1 MRLPVHCMICTLITG
16 ASLSA
21 APAAEPVGESFTI
34 GVYYAMPQLEPK
46 DHFSWDYA
54 FMDMA
59 RIGCD
64 RIVVSGNCWA
74 NQWAALKNWG
84 IKGITS
90 YGELNNYRGPGEW
103 EPADM
108 EPGILES
115 RDRLAG
121 FEWNGVSLADTVIGH
136 IMDDEP
142 ECRGLTEDEKNYLR
156 SWADTYHRL
165 NPQRKVYVNHCD
177 PPWYDL
183 NEKVATCS
191 AAPTVRANGVRI
203 TDRIDAAQK
212 IGLENFVTVALLG
225 NITAWAA
232 EKCDRIAYWDFGS
245 CDPDIFVWLAERSNY
260 QDAYEELLTAYHF
273 GSLGFQ
279 PYMYNQHRAVSLVDK
294 DGNDNYG
301 IRSGFSDAAHD
312 LRMSQGWPGVELYNA
327 GEPFRDRGTYAAGSF
342 VLTAEVVANAAAIEK
357 VVFGK
362 SIDGGSIWTSIED
375 SEAPYTATFA
385 TDAGKTVIFRAR
397 AVASDGRRSIF
408 AANMITTE
416 NP

>member
-1 MRLPVHCMICTLITG
+1 MKMMKYTILILAFCTG
-16 ASLSA
+16 WAHA
-21 APAAEPVGESFTI
+21 QAPVGESFTL

-46 DHFSWDYA
+46 DNFSWDYA

-59 RIGCD
+59 RSGCN
-64 RIVVSGNCWA
+64 RIIFSGNCWA
-74 NQWAALKNWG
+74 NQWAAIKHWG

-90 YGELNNYRGPGEW
+90 YGQLINYKGPGNW
-103 EPADM
+103 TPTDH
-108 EPGILES
+108 EPGIRES
-115 RDRLAG
+115 RQRLEG
-121 FEWNGVSLADTVIGH
+121 FVWNGEPVGDAVIGH

-142 ECRGLTEDEKNYLR
+142 ECRGMTEDEKNYLR
-156 SWADTYHRL
+156 TWADTYHRF

-191 AAPTVRANGVRI
+191 AAPTVRANGFRI
-203 TDRIDAAQK
+203 TNRIEAARE
-212 IGLENFVTVALLG
+212 IGLDNYVTVALLG

-232 EKCDRIAYWDFGS
+232 NMCKRIDYFELGPCTPEVFA
-245 CDPDIFVWLAERSNY
+245 WLAERSNY

-273 GSLGFQ
+273 GSLGFH
-279 PYMYNQHRAVSLVDK
+279 PYIYNQHRGYSFVDK
-294 DGNDNYG
+294 DGNDQYG

-312 LRMSQGWPGVELYNA
+312 LRMIQGWPGVELAHA
-327 GEPFRDRGTYAAGSF
+327 GKPFRDRGTYAAGPF
-342 VLTAEVVANAAAIEK
+342 VLTVEAVANAAAIEK

-362 SIDGGSIWTSIED
+362 TIDGGSTWESIED
-375 SEAPYTATFA
+375 SQMPYTATFTA
-385 TDAGKTVIFRAR
+385 DAGKTVIFRAQ
-397 AVASDGRRSIF
+397 AVAVDSRTSIF